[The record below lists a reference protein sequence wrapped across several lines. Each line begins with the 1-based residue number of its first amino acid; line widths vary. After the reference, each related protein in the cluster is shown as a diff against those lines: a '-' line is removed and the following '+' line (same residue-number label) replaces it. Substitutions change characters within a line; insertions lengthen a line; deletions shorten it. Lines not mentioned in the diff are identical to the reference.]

1 MDGATSLAVNA
12 LINICFSLICIVF
25 SWRILINIRFEE
37 WMRIK
42 KPIYTKLLL
51 ILLSIALG
59 HQLATF
65 FIDYLGWSRL
75 ISQVFV

>member
-1 MDGATSLAVNA
+1 MDGATTLGINA
-12 LINICFSLICIVF
+12 LINICLSLLCIVF

-42 KPIYTKLLL
+42 KPIYTKLLV
-51 ILLSIALG
+51 IVLSIAVG

-65 FIDYLGWSRL
+65 FIDYFGWSRL
-75 ISQVFV
+75 ISQIFL